1 VDDRRLCMHSHQ
13 FLIPSM
19 RYSDIPTLEPCDCL
33 PVLHMVLA
41 LTMRP
46 EIYLYLN
53 TIANER
59 SEGNAA
65 MRLYG
70 RMRAPSR
77 VLK

>member
-1 VDDRRLCMHSHQ
+1 
-13 FLIPSM
+13 
-19 RYSDIPTLEPCDCL
+19 
-33 PVLHMVLA
+33 MVLA

-59 SEGNAA
+59 TEGNAA

-70 RMRAPSR
+70 RMRATVAGFKINVVHFYAGALLFENQSI
-77 VLK
+77 LMGS